1 MNNTAHIKQSP
12 QLKRADF
19 TLSVS
24 IVYIVLF
31 AAMLLLTGKTANAS
45 TEKNYDGNF
54 KTDFSTKLS
63 AVGRGE
69 LTWLGLTIYQASLW
83 TVDGK
88 YQSIDQSKP
97 IALAITYQKN
107 IDSQALV
114 ERTVEEWEHLN
125 IFDSKTRK
133 FWGDRL
139 VTIWPD
145 VKPEDNITTL
155 LTTDQK
161 TRFYYN
167 DKLIAELNEPEFGKA
182 LLSIW
187 LDPNTSEP
195 GLRKRLIGNK
205 ED

>member
-1 MNNTAHIKQSP
+1 MNNTTHIKQSP
-12 QLKRADF
+12 FLKRADF

-31 AAMLLLTGKTANAS
+31 AVMLVLTGRTASAE
-45 TEKNYDGNF
+45 TEKSYDGNLEPDYL
-54 KTDFSTKLS
+54 TNLT

-69 LTWLGLTIYQASLW
+69 LTWFGFTIYHASLW
-83 TVDGK
+83 TANGSF
-88 YQSIDQSKP
+88 QSIDQSKP

-107 IDSQALV
+107 IDSQALA

-125 IFDSKTRK
+125 IFDKKTRK
-133 FWGDRL
+133 TWGDRL

-155 LTTDQK
+155 LTPDQK
-161 TRFYYN
+161 TRFYHN

-195 GLRKRLIGNK
+195 GLRSNLIGK
-205 ED
+205 RED